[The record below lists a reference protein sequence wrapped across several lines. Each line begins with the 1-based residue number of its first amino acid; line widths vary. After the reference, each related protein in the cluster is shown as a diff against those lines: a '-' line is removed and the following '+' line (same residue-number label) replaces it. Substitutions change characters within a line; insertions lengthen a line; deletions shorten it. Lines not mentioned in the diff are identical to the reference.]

1 MSPMSLKDVGS
12 KVFWFLC
19 LPSICIFLM
28 IYMVWTT
35 QTHIALLDA
44 ANAVRHA
51 EIEESMRA
59 LKAKKLAVEEHF
71 RRDMAL
77 LHLYHP
83 GSAGAGTSSGGLTGT
98 QDEPE
103 ELVGFL
109 KMLYTVAEPEPE
121 PDGVVEADGAAEAA
135 ALELM
140 DSAA

>member
-19 LPSICIFLM
+19 LPSICIYLM

-35 QTHIALLDA
+35 QTHNALLDA
-44 ANAVRHA
+44 TNAVRHA

-77 LHLYHP
+77 MHLYHP
-83 GSAGAGTSSGGLTGT
+83 GSAGAGTGLTGT

-121 PDGVVEADGAAEAA
+121 PEPDGVVEADGAAEAA